1 VSNEPHSRLTQQQ
14 ERDLV
19 VAAEAGDAAARERLV
34 EAFMPAIVSIARG
47 YPSGTRVERD
57 ELIQEGIAGLLF
69 AVRRYD
75 FRLQTPFWA
84 YAAFWVRKAMQ
95 ELTAEMGRP
104 VSLSD
109 RAVRSLARIRSA
121 RREHLQTHR
130 SEPTIE
136 DLSRAT
142 GFTPRQVDSLLT
154 AERIPRGL
162 DEPIDPSE
170 GTATTVGDT
179 IADPAAE
186 EAYSGVLTR
195 IEISEMGELASRLEE
210 RDRLVLRAHYGLG
223 EPAQTL
229 AEIGESLGLTAE
241 RVRQI
246 EAAAL
251 RRLRDSLA
259 RPALPD
265 ERST

>member
-1 VSNEPHSRLTQQQ
+1 VSDEPNPRLTQQQ

-34 EAFMPAIVSIARG
+34 EAFMPAIAGIARG
-47 YPSGTRVERD
+47 YPSGGGVDRG
-57 ELIQEGIAGLLF
+57 ELIQEGVAGLLF
-69 AVRRYD
+69 AARRYD

-84 YAAFWVRKAMQ
+84 YATFWVRKAMQ
-95 ELTAEMGRP
+95 ELAAEMGRP

-142 GFTPRQVDSLLT
+142 GFTPRQVDSLLAT
-154 AERIPRGL
+154 ERIPRGL
-162 DEPIDPSE
+162 EEPVDPSE
-170 GTATTVGDT
+170 ETAMTVGET

-186 EAYSGVLTR
+186 EAYSGVLAR
-195 IEISEMGELASRLEE
+195 IEISEVGELASRLEE
-210 RDRLVLRAHYGLG
+210 RERVVLRAHYGLG
-223 EPAQTL
+223 QSAQTL
-229 AEIGESLGLTAE
+229 AQIGESLGLTAE

-251 RRLRDSLA
+251 RRLRDGLA
-259 RPALPD
+259 RPALPE
-265 ERST
+265 ERSV

>member
-1 VSNEPHSRLTQQQ
+1 VSDEPHPRLTQEE

-34 EAFMPAIVSIARG
+34 EAFMPAIASVARRFPG
-47 YPSGTRVERD
+47 AAGVERS

-69 AVRRYD
+69 AARRYD

-95 ELTAEMGRP
+95 ELTAEIGRP
-104 VSLSD
+104 ISLSD
-109 RAVRSLARIRSA
+109 RAVRSLARIRAA
-121 RREHLQTHR
+121 RRDHLQSHR

-136 DLSRAT
+136 DLSHAT
-142 GFTPRQVDSLLT
+142 GLTPDQVDSLLAT
-154 AERIPRGL
+154 ERIPRGL
-162 DEPIDPSE
+162 EESVAPSE
-170 GTATTVGDT
+170 ETAMTVGET
-179 IADPAAE
+179 IADPTAE
-186 EAYSGVLTR
+186 EAYSGVLQR
-195 IEISEMGELASRLEE
+195 IEIGEMRELASRLEE
-210 RDRLVLRAHYGLG
+210 RERVVLRAHYGLG
-223 EPAQTL
+223 QPAQTL
-229 AEIGESLGLTAE
+229 AQIGESLGLTAE

-251 RRLRDSLA
+251 RRLRDGLA
-259 RPALPD
+259 RPALPE